1 MLVSVIIPVFN
12 GEKYIAHA
20 LKSIYCQT
28 YKNFEVICVD
38 DGSTDSS
45 AGIIRNFES
54 VIYHYQ
60 ENKGIP
66 AARNIGIKLS
76 QGELIALLNQDDL
89 WLPDKL
95 RLQVNYL
102 LKHPEVAMVHSNIN
116 ISKNEI
122 TISPKTSNNKRH
134 KGIFIFDELYLG
146 NFIFSLTVLV
156 RRECLGVSGFFDEE
170 IRLASDYDLW
180 LRMAANFGIGY
191 LDVVTGTYRL
201 HSNNLSNNRLPCIK
215 DDIKVLNKMDVMY
228 PELVEKIPK
237 EKRNNKRFHLNF
249 LLGCQYLSQYNL
261 FSARKYFFIALK
273 YRKNWVPIYGYI
285 LLTYLSRDMI
295 GRIKNIKRKVVS
307 LRIEKGLARAL
318 EKYLY

>member
-38 DGSTDSS
+38 DGSTDRS

-54 VIYHYQ
+54 IIYHYQ

-66 AARNIGIKLS
+66 AARNTGIKLS

-285 LLTYLSRDMI
+285 LLTYFSRDMI